1 MNRKIWESCIE
12 ESIKFQQLAKE
23 MGYLDLV
30 EKDKD
35 FMRLKQKEFKTSTC
49 GSQHAWIGVNPPIDK
64 YNSLKALYEHAIEK
78 MPFGEYQ
85 MCAEQHTKGG
95 IRPHLHILSPVSG
108 NTRKNHI
115 ITRLAKA
122 FDVDESSIQVR
133 LTKNKVLLDKWNSY
147 LRGEKVD
154 SKMDDVKKD
163 ADYREKNNIP
173 SLYRCPLPVSD
184 ASQTEEFAS
193 SPEAKKA

>member
-35 FMRLKQKEFKTSTC
+35 FMRLKQKEFRTSTC
-49 GSQHAWIGVNPPIDK
+49 GLQHAWIGVNPPIDK
-64 YNSLKALYEHAIEK
+64 YNSLKALYEHAVDK
-78 MPFGEYQ
+78 MPYGKYQ

-95 IRPHLHILSPVSG
+95 VRPHLHILLEVSS
-108 NTRKNHI
+108 NERKSHI

-122 FDVDESSIQVR
+122 FDVEESSIQAR
-133 LTKNKVLLDKWNSY
+133 ISKNKVLIDKWRQY
-147 LRGEKVD
+147 LRGEKAD

-163 ADYREKNNIP
+163 AEYREKNNIP
-173 SLYRCPLPVSD
+173 HIYNVPTSSCCPEKED
-184 ASQTEEFAS
+184 AV
-193 SPEAKKA
+193 